1 MVFTLSAP
9 DNGREMM
16 RSRNS
21 VLLALLLLGAWTGTA
36 SAQGIV
42 MDARLVAMGGG
53 GGNSPNIARKMV
65 PPATRAEIVIPIP
78 IGLIQTFKGGLDK
91 FKPSSDGFDPL
102 LAVET
107 TGSAL
112 YYRFGADTG
121 STRTEFVNDLVNG
134 TVNPD
139 LAVYAGFEIPE
150 SYAVEGLFAPQVGKT
165 IKFVKSDDRFH
176 GLYIGIGPYLSV
188 TTEAE
193 VDPRL
198 ANLLGEG
205 VRAPNAQMFV
215 RDQSG
220 VQVAGSLTVGY
231 RGRVPMGSSTGDRDG
246 VYLAY
251 NFHYLKG
258 FKYYQPDLA
267 IRFDTNAA
275 GNLTASATPFSL
287 VSLEGGTGKGFASDV
302 GVQIVRGNIQF
313 GVGVNGI
320 GNRIDWSEFT
330 QSTFT
335 LPSLTA
341 GFNFT
346 ETPGTP
352 PFQEVRVKLPVV
364 KTANIGY
371 EGHGWGLLGTVTDGY
386 NGTSFSAGLERQ
398 VGPFWLRGG
407 GKHARDHWEPTVGFG
422 VGTNKALDVAL
433 FSTHANFQDE
443 RQWALAASV
452 RIGMK

>member
-1 MVFTLSAP
+1 MPKLKSQIV
-9 DNGREMM
+9 
-16 RSRNS
+16 
-21 VLLALLLLGAWTGTA
+21 LALLFTFAFAGVAA
-36 SAQGIV
+36 AQGVV

-65 PPATRAEIVIPIP
+65 PAPTRAEMVIPIP
-78 IGLIQTFKGGLDK
+78 LGLIQTFKGGFDK
-91 FKPSSDGFDPL
+91 FKPSSTGFDPL

-112 YYRFGADTG
+112 HYRFGADTG

-139 LAVYAGFEIPE
+139 LTVYQGFDIQE
-150 SYAVEGLFAPQVGKT
+150 SYATEGIFAPQIGT
-165 IKFVKSDDRFH
+165 TLKFVKADDRFH
-176 GLYIGIGPYLSV
+176 GLYVGIGPYLTY
-188 TTEAE
+188 TTDAD

-198 ANLLGEG
+198 ANLLGDG
-205 VRAPNAQMFV
+205 VRSPNASMLIS
-215 RDQSG
+215 DASSA
-220 VQVAGSLTVGY
+220 QVAGALTVGY
-231 RGRVPMGSSTGDRDG
+231 RGRMPMGSSSGERDG

-267 IRFDTNAA
+267 VRFNTDGA

-287 VSLEGGTGKGFASDV
+287 VSLEGGTGTGFASDV
-302 GVQIVRGNIQF
+302 GVQFVKGNVQVGF
-313 GVGVNGI
+313 GVNGI
-320 GNRIDWSEFT
+320 GNRINWKEFT
-330 QSTFT
+330 QATYT

-341 GFNFT
+341 GFDFAK
-346 ETPGTP
+346 TPGTA
-352 PFQEVRVKLPVV
+352 PFQELRVKQPVV
-364 KTANIGY
+364 KTANIGF
-371 EGHGWGLLGTVTDGY
+371 EGSGWGATATVSDGY
-386 NGTSFSAGLERQ
+386 NGKTFSGGLERQ

-407 GKHARDHWEPTVGFG
+407 ARHSRDHWNPTAGFG
-422 VGTNKALDVAL
+422 IGTDKALDVAV

>member
-1 MVFTLSAP
+1 MNRT
-9 DNGREMM
+9 R
-16 RSRNS
+16 S
-21 VLLALLLLGAWTGTA
+21 VLALSLILASAGTA

-42 MDARLVAMGGG
+42 MDARLMGMGGG

-65 PPATRAEIVIPIP
+65 PAATRAEIVIPIP
-78 IGLIQTFKGGLDK
+78 LGLIQTFKGGFDK
-91 FKPSSDGFDPL
+91 FKPSSTGFDPL

-112 YYRFGADTG
+112 HYRFGADTG

-139 LAVYAGFEIPE
+139 LTVYSGFNIQE
-150 SYAVEGLFAPQVGKT
+150 SYASEGLFAPQVGKT

-176 GLYIGIGPYLSV
+176 GVYVGIGPYLSYR
-188 TTEAE
+188 TDAD

-198 ANLLGEG
+198 ANLLGDG
-205 VRAPNAQMFV
+205 VRSPNASMLIK
-215 RDQSG
+215 DASG
-220 VQVAGSLTVGY
+220 AQVAGALTVGY
-231 RGRVPMGSSTGDRDG
+231 RGRMPMGSSSGDRDG

-267 IRFDTNAA
+267 VRFNTDGA
-275 GNLTASATPFSL
+275 GNLSASATPFSL
-287 VSLEGGTGKGFASDV
+287 VSLEGKSGSGFANDI
-302 GVQIVRGNIQF
+302 GIQFVRGNVQV

-320 GNRIDWSEFT
+320 GNRINWSEFT
-330 QSTFT
+330 QNTYT

-341 GFNFT
+341 GFDFAKS
-346 ETPGTP
+346 PGTA
-352 PFQEVRVKLPVV
+352 PFQELRVTLPVV
-364 KTANIGY
+364 KTANVGY
-371 EGHGWGLLGTVTDGY
+371 EGHGWGATATATDGY
-386 NGTSFSAGLERQ
+386 NGTSFSGGLERQ
-398 VGPFWLRGG
+398 VGPVWLRGG
-407 GKHARDHWEPTVGFG
+407 GRHSRDHWNPTVGFG
-422 VGTNKALDVAL
+422 IGTDKALDVAL